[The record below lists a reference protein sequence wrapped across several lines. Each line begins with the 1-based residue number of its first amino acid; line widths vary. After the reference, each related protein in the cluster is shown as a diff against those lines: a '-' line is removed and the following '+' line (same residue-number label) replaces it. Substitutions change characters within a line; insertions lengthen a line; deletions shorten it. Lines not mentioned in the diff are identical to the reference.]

1 MAKQGKIHICFL
13 MFSCE
18 WNLNFF
24 IIYQNFSTNFGE
36 WPYSC
41 FLYDPT
47 KEENTPD
54 WYIGGATLLAPG
66 IVITGAAKVE

>member
-1 MAKQGKIHICFL
+1 MKFN
-13 MFSCE
+13 F
-18 WNLNFF
+18 FF

-54 WYIGGATLLAPG
+54 WYIGGATLLAPA
-66 IVITGAAKVE
+66 VILTAAHKVE